1 MAGRVVERERKGR
14 PRRRKGKRQRHLQQ
28 QQQQLPARPTPPSAA
43 ASSRWRPPRGP
54 PRRSRP
60 WTANTWRCCGGR
72 REEAQ
77 KERERRE
84 GVARRSRPLPSR
96 RLWPCSSPTGL
107 CHLLFLPFLLL
118 YLVPRELLREPASR
132 STASASRTPS
142 RGCRGSSRPRRG
154 LKKRRPRRQRG
165 CAERGRPWTRGAGP
179 SEGACLLLLLL
190 RRLRGGLLFEA
201 AEEEV
206 VRRGGGNKERREK
219 RVQKKNSKKFSAL
232 WLTSSLSF
240 GFEFPSP
247 HRAIA
252 PALREVSRL
261 QVS

>member
-1 MAGRVVERERKGR
+1 MAERVEREALAAEREAAAT
-14 PRRRKGKRQRHLQQ
+14 PPSPAA
-28 QQQQLPARPTPPSAA
+28 PARPTLPSAA

-60 WTANTWRCCGGR
+60 WTASTWRCCGGR

-77 KERERRE
+77 KERERERIE
-84 GVARRSRPLPSR
+84 GAARRSRPSPCR

-107 CHLLFLPFLLL
+107 CHFLLLPFLLL
-118 YLVPRELLREPASR
+118 LLVPRELLREPASR
-132 STASASRTPS
+132 SPASASRTPS
-142 RGCRGSSRPRRG
+142 RGSRGSSRPGRG

-165 CAERGRPWTRGAGP
+165 CAERGRPWTRGAGTD
-179 SEGACLLLLLL
+179 EGACLLLLLL
-190 RRLRGGLLFEA
+190 RNLRAAFLFEA

-219 RVQKKNSKKFSAL
+219 RVQKKKPKKILSPLAHFP
-232 WLTSSLSF
+232 SLSF
-240 GFEFPSP
+240 GFIVEFPSNN
-247 HRAIA
+247 RANA

-261 QVS
+261 RVS